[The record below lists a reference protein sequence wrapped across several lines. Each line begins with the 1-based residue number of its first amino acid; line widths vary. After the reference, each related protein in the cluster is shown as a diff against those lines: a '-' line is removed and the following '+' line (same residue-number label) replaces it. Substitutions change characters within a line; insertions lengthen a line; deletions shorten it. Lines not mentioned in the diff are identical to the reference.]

1 MTATCMQ
8 VYANTKNGKRATK
21 TGTILSS
28 KEIGIA
34 FKETF
39 EKKEVKLQISKQKK
53 FFSKISRSLFAEF
66 SPPADLRTCLI
77 SNGK

>member
-39 EKKEVKLQISKQKK
+39 EKKEVKLQISQQKK

-66 SPPADLRTCLI
+66 SPPTDMRTCLI
-77 SNGK
+77 SKSK